1 MIIKERKMPLI
12 IRKLNALLRRLPQH
26 HPQRK
31 DIEASFAK
39 YMAGYRGEE
48 SIDYVLGFLPEKEY
62 YILHDVRLSD
72 GVRYFQ
78 IDTLIVSSKFIL
90 LLEIKN
96 ISGTLVFDQT
106 FNQLIRITDE
116 KEEAFPD
123 PILQIQRHE
132 QQFRAWLHQHHF
144 HQIPIESLVITL
156 IKNSRDNQAEH
167 LEMVIHSGKLSKKV
181 NDFERLYLS
190 PILTDKLIKKL
201 LRQMSKKH
209 TPLSIDLL
217 QRFDIKT
224 DELLTGVHCP
234 DCGYLPMKRMQA
246 KWICPKCLKTSK
258 DAHLMALVDYELLLG
273 STINNCQFRQFLLIS
288 SSSIAHK
295 MLCSMNLPVSGSF
308 KDKIYFLHPSE

>member
-48 SIDYVLGFLPEKEY
+48 SIDYVLGFLPEEEY

-78 IDTLIVSSKFIL
+78 IDTLIVSLKFIL

-132 QQFRAWLHQHHF
+132 QQFRAWLHQHQHHLHL
-144 HQIPIESLVITL
+144 HQIPLESLVIISSPYTL

-181 NDFERLYLS
+181 NDFETLYHN
-190 PILTDKLIKKL
+190 PILTDNRQVDKKAA
-201 LRQMSKKH
+201 
-209 TPLSIDLL
+209 T
-217 QRFDIKT
+217 T
-224 DELLTGVHCP
+224 NE
-234 DCGYLPMKRMQA
+234 
-246 KWICPKCLKTSK
+246 
-258 DAHLMALVDYELLLG
+258 
-273 STINNCQFRQFLLIS
+273 
-288 SSSIAHK
+288 
-295 MLCSMNLPVSGSF
+295 
-308 KDKIYFLHPSE
+308 